1 MHYRYLPLLVIS
13 ALALTQLS
21 NGEIHRA
28 KTTVY
33 KSGKRAGSTA
43 QSVDVA
49 QGGEMR
55 TSGNAGEAA
64 TVHLVDEED
73 FQSYDVWIYS
83 IAGAILV
90 GLSGILPLIIMPIEA
105 GPSLKHG
112 GRYPKTFFASCSRE
126 ACCTVYKK
134 VKVEIIN

>member
-1 MHYRYLPLLVIS
+1 M
-13 ALALTQLS
+13 
-21 NGEIHRA
+21 
-28 KTTVY
+28 Y
-33 KSGKRAGSTA
+33 KSGKRAGSSA

-49 QGGEMR
+49 QRGDMR

-64 TVHLVDEED
+64 TVHMVDSEN
-73 FQSYDVWIYS
+73 FQSFDVWIYS

-112 GRYPKTFFASCSRE
+112 GRCPSYSVSSCL
-126 ACCTVYKK
+126 
-134 VKVEIIN
+134 

>member
-1 MHYRYLPLLVIS
+1 MHYRYLLLLVIS
-13 ALALTQLS
+13 VLTLTPLS

-33 KSGKRAGSTA
+33 KSGKRAGSSA

-49 QGGEMR
+49 QRGEMR

-64 TVHLVDEED
+64 TVHMVDSEN
-73 FQSYDVWIYS
+73 FQSFDVWIYS

-112 GRYPKTFFASCSRE
+112 GRCPSPSSVSSCL
-126 ACCTVYKK
+126 
-134 VKVEIIN
+134 